1 MRALGAWLIA
11 VKCSRLE
18 SGGAGDPGEM
28 RPLKGKMSLFLRIVF
43 YGALAGTVTSSV
55 YCGMVLVGAVRF
67 ARRKRREERTANTF
81 LPPISVLK
89 PLHGTEP
96 DLEENL
102 KRFFEQDYPEYELL
116 FCARHESDAGLQMA
130 RKIAAAY
137 PEVSARFLTCGEPRY
152 PNAKMWSMAMLAEA
166 ATHEMLVSSDADAR
180 VTSDYLRRCVGEL
193 ADPGRELASC
203 LYVGR
208 TSGGLAAQLDAVG
221 KSVEM
226 SGGIFVADM
235 IEGGTHFALGVSMI
249 LRREAFAKA
258 GGYEELGQYYAEDFV
273 LGNRLAGQ
281 GLGVRM
287 ANYVVRLMVLPQ
299 GFRASFLDQLRWMRS
314 TRRSRPAGHLGT
326 GLTYAV
332 PFGVLGLAWGL
343 LAGHSALGLLW
354 LLATCINRWLL
365 AAVVLWA
372 LEDEQAA
379 KPVFIYPLR
388 DLLGFAV
395 WVASYG
401 GDTMQYHGGAYSLGV
416 GGRFMRV
423 IKKSDGNGKFPEG
436 KLPEAPARGK

>member
-1 MRALGAWLIA
+1 
-11 VKCSRLE
+11 
-18 SGGAGDPGEM
+18 
-28 RPLKGKMSLFLRIVF
+28 MSLLLRIVF
-43 YGALAGTVTSSV
+43 YSALAGTVTSAI

-67 ARRKRREERTANTF
+67 ARRKRREERMPGDF
-81 LPPISVLK
+81 LPPVSVLK

-102 KRFFEQDYPEYELL
+102 KRFFDLDYPEYELL
-116 FCARHESDAGLQMA
+116 FCARHANDAGLQMA
-130 RKIAAAY
+130 QRIAAGY
-137 PEVSARFLTCGEPRY
+137 PNVRARFLTCGEPRF
-152 PNAKMWSMAMLAEA
+152 PNAKMWSMAVLSQA
-166 ATHEMLVSSDADAR
+166 AVYETLVTSDADAR
-180 VTSDYLRRCVGEL
+180 VSRDYLRRSVVEL
-193 ADPGRELASC
+193 ADPKRALASC

-235 IEGGTHFALGVSMI
+235 IEGGTRFALGVSMI
-249 LRREAFAKA
+249 LRREAFGRA
-258 GGYEELGQYYAEDFV
+258 GGCEDLGQYYAEDFV
-273 LGNRLAGQ
+273 LGQRLAEQ
-281 GLGVRM
+281 GYGVRM

-299 GFRASFLDQLRWMRS
+299 GLRASFRDQLRWMKS

-332 PFGVLGLAWGL
+332 PFGLLGLVWGL
-343 LAGHSALGLLW
+343 LAGHPGVGLLW
-354 LLATCINRWLL
+354 LVAACVNRWVM

-372 LEDEQAA
+372 LEDEQAG
-379 KPVFIYPLR
+379 KPTLIYPLR

-395 WVASYG
+395 WVASYM

-416 GGRFMRV
+416 GGRFERV
-423 IKKSDGNGKFPEG
+423 ERKPKPGMPGE
-436 KLPEAPARGK
+436 KLPDAPVRGK